1 MLGPGSEPQGA
12 PLVYEWIGVTY
23 RGGRFEAL
31 VAFRDLLDRTGLG
44 RKEIPNRGI
53 PVDEAG
59 LRQRLPDAVER
70 ARRWFTER
78 RMAFE
83 DRINAKLN
91 GEMAALEQLKRRQHA
106 RIDDMLATSR
116 QAETLKQRLAA
127 QQRQEIEDIFGEY
140 LDWIQETMTTE
151 RQPWIKVICVLTGG
165 EGANASA

>member
-1 MLGPGSEPQGA
+1 
-12 PLVYEWIGVTY
+12 
-23 RGGRFEAL
+23 
-31 VAFRDLLDRTGLG
+31 
-44 RKEIPNRGI
+44 
-53 PVDEAG
+53 
-59 LRQRLPDAVER
+59 
-70 ARRWFTER
+70 
-78 RMAFE
+78 MAFE

-106 RIDDMLATSR
+106 RIDDTLATSR

-151 RQPWIKVICVLTGG
+151 RRPWIKVICVLTGG